1 MTLNCGNNGIFLIMG
16 NAGFISSTVPQ
27 HPQAQEVY
35 FTERPPAVAVQ
46 ALQCW
51 LAIIIACGCQSEDMS
66 DERERETPKPEAL
79 NPRK

>member
-1 MTLNCGNNGIFLIMG
+1 MGIMVYSLLWAMQDLYHQQYH
-16 NAGFISSTVPQ
+16 SM
-27 HPQAQEVY
+27 AQEVY

-66 DERERETPKPEAL
+66 EERERERERETPKPEAL